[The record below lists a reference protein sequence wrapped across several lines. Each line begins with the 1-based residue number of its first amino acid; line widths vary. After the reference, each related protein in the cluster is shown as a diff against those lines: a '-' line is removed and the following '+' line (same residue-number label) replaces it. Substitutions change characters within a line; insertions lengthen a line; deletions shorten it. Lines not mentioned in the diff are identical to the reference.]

1 MKRKKKRKLKKSVK
15 KLLILIPI
23 IAVIAMVCVYGF
35 ALKDV
40 SYSSDLQQYSAEEVK
55 AYLNAKKIDNTLL
68 FWIKNKIG
76 KSESIDLF
84 EEYTVKMQNPM
95 KVKIIS
101 YEKKLKGYIKIYNS
115 FYQVDEDGKV
125 LKITAVKP
133 KDIPI
138 ITGLDIKK
146 ASMYNVLETGNKG
159 DIPALTNMF
168 KELDAYKLK
177 PKKIDINRNCE
188 ITMYIKDLK
197 VQLVKNNNLD
207 KKLSDFN
214 DLYKNAS
221 KYKGTLNMKWVST
234 DGSYT
239 LKKEQETTKSK
250 NTKTKNNKK

>member
-23 IAVIAMVCVYGF
+23 IAVIAIVCVYGF

-40 SYSSDLQQYSAEEVK
+40 SYSSE
-55 AYLNAKKIDNTLL
+55 
-68 FWIKNKIG
+68 
-76 KSESIDLF
+76 
-84 EEYTVKMQNPM
+84 
-95 KVKIIS
+95 
-101 YEKKLKGYIKIYNS
+101 GYIKIYNS

-177 PKKIDINRNCE
+177 PKKIDQLWPIIAR
-188 ITMYIKDLK
+188 IPPKIIYI
-197 VQLVKNNNLD
+197 
-207 KKLSDFN
+207 
-214 DLYKNAS
+214 
-221 KYKGTLNMKWVST
+221 GP
-234 DGSYT
+234 
-239 LKKEQETTKSK
+239 
-250 NTKTKNNKK
+250 